1 MAPIPSGGI
10 PGEPDMANVDARLEK
25 RNAGDRAHFK
35 REMEATRF
43 RDDVQTDAWFESLV
57 DQLMRVS
64 EAHVRD
70 GMQTM
75 HDLDVED
82 RLGEVSIP
90 VLMIAGAVDGL
101 LAPNLA
107 DFQRFPDATLQV
119 FSHAGHDVAIHEP
132 DGVANAIDN
141 FMQMGVVTSE
151 KLMQRAMAKLS
162 GK

>member
-1 MAPIPSGGI
+1 
-10 PGEPDMANVDARLEK
+10 
-25 RNAGDRAHFK
+25 
-35 REMEATRF
+35 
-43 RDDVQTDAWFESLV
+43 
-57 DQLMRVS
+57 MRVS